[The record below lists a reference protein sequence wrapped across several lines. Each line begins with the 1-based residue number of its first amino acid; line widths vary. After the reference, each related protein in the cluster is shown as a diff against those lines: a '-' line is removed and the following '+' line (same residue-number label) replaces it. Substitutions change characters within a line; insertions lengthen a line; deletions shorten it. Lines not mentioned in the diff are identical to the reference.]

1 MKLTAAILSATLLF
15 GVAPTNAGDIT
26 QRSLFTDVKAH
37 KVGDLVTVLIVED
50 SRASNQAKT
59 STQKKTDA
67 KTSGTAG
74 VGPLRFIPSWDASG
88 GDEIQFDGQGQTEK
102 TGLLRAKLT
111 ATVVEVK
118 ENGDLA
124 IEGNRVV
131 TINNEEETLFLTGVV
146 RPRDITQE
154 NTIYSYQIGDAHV
167 STKSKGAITDGH
179 RPGFFTRLINWV
191 F

>member
-1 MKLTAAILSATLLF
+1 MRLITGLSCIGLFLGAIQ
-15 GVAPTNAGDIT
+15 VDAGDIT

-37 KVGDLVTVLIVED
+37 KVGDLVTVMIVED

-59 STQKKTDA
+59 STQKKSDA

-74 VGPLRFIPSWDASG
+74 VGPLRFIPSWGASG
-88 GDEIQFDGQGQTEK
+88 GDEMKYDGQGQTEK
-102 TGLLRAKLT
+102 SGLIRAKLT

-146 RPRDITQE
+146 RPRDISQD

-167 STKSKGAITDGH
+167 STKSRGAITDGH
-179 RPGFFTRLINWV
+179 RPGFFTRLINWI

>member
-1 MKLTAAILSATLLF
+1 MKLIVGISCIAIIF
-15 GVAPTNAGDIT
+15 GAVSINAGDVT

-67 KTSGTAG
+67 KTSGSAG
-74 VGPLRFIPSWDASG
+74 VGPLRFLPGWDASG
-88 GDEIQFDGQGQTEK
+88 GDQIQFDGQGQTEK
-102 TGLLRAKLT
+102 SGLIRAKLT
-111 ATVVEVK
+111 ATVVELK

-131 TINNEEETLFLTGVV
+131 TINSEEETLFLTGVV
-146 RPRDITQE
+146 RPRDISQD

-179 RPGFFTRLINWV
+179 RPGFFTRIINWI